1 MPCSRHTRSKMWPI
15 HRAVGP
21 SRYFGRSAK
30 AMPLSVSTV
39 WIAYG
44 NAATTSR
51 RKAAP
56 FILVAAS
63 KKATWA
69 NFDTRSIARNRCSLP
84 WASRSSQTSMWTPR
98 SRSAG
103 RRAGSADRRLGEA
116 APLRGVLL
124 VPRQARDAVPHEA
137 AVQGAAAELRD
148 GLTQAAQDVV
158 ERQQGAPP
166 ELDDD
171 RLLGLGE
178 HGAARSGWSHRPVGG
193 RGPTPPFGDVLRVQ
207 PVAGGQ
213 GAGRLLRRL
222 ELGSNS
228 RRRAGAAVK
237 TCRHSASSSSREINA
252 PRHSGTA
259 HLACTYVGSRV
270 GF

>member
-69 NFDTRSIARNRCSLP
+69 NFDTRSIARNMCSLP

-116 APLRGVLL
+116 LALGGLLAGLRQPGN
-124 VPRQARDAVPHEA
+124 AVPLEA
-137 AVQGAAAELRD
+137 AVQGAAGEGRD
-148 GLTQAAQDVV
+148 RLAQAAEHVV
-158 ERQQGAPP
+158 QRQQRAAP

-171 RLLGLGE
+171 RLLDLRQDR
-178 HGAARSGWSHRPVGG
+178 AAG
-193 RGPTPPFGDVLRVQ
+193 
-207 PVAGGQ
+207 
-213 GAGRLLRRL
+213 
-222 ELGSNS
+222 
-228 RRRAGAAVK
+228 
-237 TCRHSASSSSREINA
+237 SSR
-252 PRHSGTA
+252 A
-259 HLACTYVGSRV
+259 HGRV
-270 GF
+270 GR